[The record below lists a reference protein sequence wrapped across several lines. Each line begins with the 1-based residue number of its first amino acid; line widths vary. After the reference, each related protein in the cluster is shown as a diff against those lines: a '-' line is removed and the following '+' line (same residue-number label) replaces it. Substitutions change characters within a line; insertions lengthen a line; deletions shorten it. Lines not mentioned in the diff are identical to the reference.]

1 MIHVDNL
8 SKYYDHFCAVDKI
21 SLDIRKGEILGLLGP
36 NGAGKTTTLKML
48 TGYFSPSS
56 GSIRVEDY
64 NIDEHPLEIKQ
75 LIGYLPES
83 SPFYPDLLVYDY
95 LNYVAK
101 IRGIAPEERSPRIQ
115 YLSELCGLTHV
126 MHKSI
131 GELSKGLNQRVGLA
145 HAMMRDPEIL
155 ILDEPTQGLDPNQI
169 VEIRNIIRKI
179 GEEKTVIFSTHILSE
194 AEATCDRIV
203 IINQGKIVADGK
215 TENLKQSASPTSAI
229 YLTLANAS
237 FDAAAGILKQ
247 IDGVEAIE
255 PVDSDSTETQGP
267 ESKGMEKQGMET
279 QSPAAEAAGAQGT
292 NNGQLTLRLTCRSPS
307 DRREAIYQQIKQ
319 TDWIL
324 LEFYQEARTLETI
337 FHDLTRQVN
346 KEN

>member
-1 MIHVDNL
+1 
-8 SKYYDHFCAVDKI
+8 
-21 SLDIRKGEILGLLGP
+21 
-36 NGAGKTTTLKML
+36 
-48 TGYFSPSS
+48 
-56 GSIRVEDY
+56 
-64 NIDEHPLEIKQ
+64 
-75 LIGYLPES
+75 
-83 SPFYPDLLVYDY
+83 
-95 LNYVAK
+95 
-101 IRGIAPEERSPRIQ
+101 
-115 YLSELCGLTHV
+115 

-203 IINQGKIVADGK
+203 IINQGRIVADGK
-215 TENLKQSASPTSAI
+215 TEDLKQSASPSATI

-237 FDAAAGILKQ
+237 FDAAAGVLTRIE
-247 IDGVEAIE
+247 GVEAVE
-255 PVDSDSTETQGP
+255 PVHSEMPGGTGQAPETR
-267 ESKGMEKQGMET
+267 
-279 QSPAAEAAGAQGT
+279 AAQAQT
-292 NNGQLTLRLTCRSPS
+292 ANDDPLALRLTCRSPS

-337 FHDLTRQVN
+337 FHDLTRQIH
-346 KEN
+346 KENGYAPV